1 MILSEKMDPIH
12 AGEILQELFLEPA
25 GISPYRLAKETGLS
39 PTRISQILKGKR
51 GISAET
57 ALRFSRYFGN
67 SPEYW
72 LGIQAQYDL
81 AVAEDRLRER
91 IEAEVTPLLAA
102 RMQSAST
109 RSASPSPH
117 RRKARMVM
125 SSNCVAAPW

>member
-1 MILSEKMDPIH
+1 MEKLDWQERVTINPMWKLWTTTKGKTMTAQKMPPIH
-12 AGEILQELFLEPA
+12 AGEILQELFLYPA
-25 GISPYRLAKETGLS
+25 GISPYRLAKDTGLS

-81 AVAEDRLRER
+81 AKAEDER
-91 IEAEVTPLLAA
+91 IDAEVRPLQA
-102 RMQSAST
+102 T
-109 RSASPSPH
+109 G
-117 RRKARMVM
+117 
-125 SSNCVAAPW
+125 